1 MARKEDVFTV
11 ANFFEINTLCH
22 WRKCPC
28 VTKTQRY
35 GYIWYIGSCAEPSH
49 RSTVGCEKSAIVLKG
64 KWHKNIRK
72 CKMAKNH
79 FSRSDFGSWG
89 GFLGVLGAILYWK
102 VVLEFW
108 FGHPKCHFRYPQK
121 AKMTHFCFCFR
132 SSSIGRPSPK
142 NGGTKNGTW
151 GARIK
156 ILRPLF
162 NTNPPLKPP
171 FRHFGNHFGPW
182 KSDFWPFYFFGHFPI
197 EIPIEAKK

>member
-49 RSTVGCEKSAIVLKG
+49 KTTVGCEKSANVLKG

-72 CKMAKNH
+72 CKNTKNH

-89 GFLGVLGAILYWK
+89 GFLGVLGTSLYWK
-102 VVLEFW
+102 VVSEFW
-108 FGHPKCHFRYPQK
+108 FGQPKCHFRYPK
-121 AKMTHFCFCFR
+121 MAKMTPWDWQLFWSHASTYHHVQFL
-132 SSSIGRPSPK
+132 
-142 NGGTKNGTW
+142 NGF
-151 GARIK
+151 K
-156 ILRPLF
+156 IFHRPLCIQC
-162 NTNPPLKPP
+162 L
-171 FRHFGNHFGPW
+171 
-182 KSDFWPFYFFGHFPI
+182 
-197 EIPIEAKK
+197 